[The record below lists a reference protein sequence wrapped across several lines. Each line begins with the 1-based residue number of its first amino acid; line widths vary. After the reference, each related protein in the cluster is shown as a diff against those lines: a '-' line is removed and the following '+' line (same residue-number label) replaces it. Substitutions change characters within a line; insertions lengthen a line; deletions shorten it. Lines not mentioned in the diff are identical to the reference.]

1 MFLFTLLI
9 FFQNSPLSSFAREP
23 LFKPHEFYAAKKN
36 SKGTE
41 QSIAVPVGARPSQ
54 VSNGTQTP
62 PDVTISDER
71 DGVNARSTPDLLRQ
85 ATDAQ
90 HSGSAAVHAHRNPY
104 DDDIVTHL
112 RSRKRGESA
121 KRKPKIRL
129 ESEDS
134 VSGTLS
140 NELEDDNYIPEVIWG
155 YASRI
160 SFSYKAAS
168 RHFPLET

>member
-112 RSRKRGESA
+112 RSRKRGEST
-121 KRKPKIRL
+121 KRKPKVRL

-140 NELEDDNYIPEVIWG
+140 NELEDDNYIPEVI
-155 YASRI
+155 
-160 SFSYKAAS
+160 
-168 RHFPLET
+168 